1 MPRQEQRHVLK
12 FENNVASVIPDS
24 LTVIEGRSCNG
35 CTIKRGE
42 NTFISGSSS
51 VTAKLLH
58 SIVFR
63 SLAVSD
69 GIVLWI
75 DGGNSFDPYR
85 ISELAERCGYDERK
99 MLSRIR
105 IARAFTA
112 HQMEAIARSASKETR
127 GNSMSILVVSSVA
140 ELFTGDVGWKEGMD
154 LLQSTVGNLGKL
166 AENCNAWSVMTSGIS
181 VSSSAEMERIVHEN
195 FARVVSVELENEDLY
210 LESDG
215 QVLAVSR
222 WNEKRHQRSILE
234 FIGRG
239 D

>member
-1 MPRQEQRHVLK
+1 MLK
-12 FENNVASVIPDS
+12 FESNMARTTPDS
-24 LTVIEGRSCNG
+24 LTVIEGRNRNSCI
-35 CTIKRGE
+35 IKRGE
-42 NTFISGSSS
+42 NTFIGGPSS
-51 VTAKLLH
+51 VTGKILH

-85 ISELAERCGYDERK
+85 ISELAERCGYDGRK

-112 HQMEAIARSASKETR
+112 HQMEAIARSASKEAR
-127 GNSMSILVVSSVA
+127 GNSISILVVSSVA
-140 ELFTGDVGWKEGMD
+140 ELFTGEVGWKEGMD
-154 LLQSTVGNLGKL
+154 LLKSTVGNLGKL
-166 AENCNAWSVMTSGIS
+166 AENCGAWSVMTSGIS
-181 VSSSAEMERIVHEN
+181 VSSSAEMERIVDEN
-195 FARVVSVELENEDLY
+195 FARVVNVELENEDLY

-222 WNEKRHQRSILE
+222 WSEKRHQRSILE
-234 FIGRG
+234 FTGRG
-239 D
+239 DRAG